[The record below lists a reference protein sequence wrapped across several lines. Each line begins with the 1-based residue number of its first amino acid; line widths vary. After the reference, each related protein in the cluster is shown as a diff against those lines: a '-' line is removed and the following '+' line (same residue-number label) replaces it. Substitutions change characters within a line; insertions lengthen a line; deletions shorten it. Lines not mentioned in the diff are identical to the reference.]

1 MLLNNLNP
9 QELNVSTCDHHRS
22 PETFVA
28 RDGSSRVR
36 VGEIPGDFLESDEPL
51 EYNKSFDSQYV
62 VHSHQQLEK
71 FQKLWSFAKM

>member
-1 MLLNNLNP
+1 MNNLNS

-22 PETFVA
+22 PETCVA

-36 VGEIPGDFLESDEPL
+36 VAEIPGDFLESDEPL
-51 EYNKSFDSQYV
+51 EYSKCFDLQCV

-71 FQKLWSFAKM
+71 FQKLWSFAKI